1 MRSQLQEIEEAI
13 GWGHEVLDQ
22 IGEVEDRLRS
32 AKNWGWFDILTKGGF
47 ISALFKHGKLEEA
60 HNAMIRLSS
69 TIDRFNSEISDIRIY
84 NDVSKITMGAGVQIA
99 DAFLDSILVDG
110 LVQMKIGES
119 QRELAELRIQTENA
133 LNRLYALRTA
143 ASGPDL

>member
-1 MRSQLQEIEEAI
+1 
-13 GWGHEVLDQ
+13 
-22 IGEVEDRLRS
+22 
-32 AKNWGWFDILTKGGF
+32 
-47 ISALFKHGKLEEA
+47 
-60 HNAMIRLSS
+60 MIRLSS

-119 QRELAELRIQTENA
+119 QRELAELRMQTENA